1 MKRWIPAL
9 LATTALLPGCG
20 EGEKAAQ
27 GVVTAV
33 GDTNLIRDVQAA
45 ANEIVR
51 NASDC
56 ERVKSLYPE
65 VTAKLDAA
73 ESQIQS
79 GAGRTTIETLRRQ
92 VGTVAEACGAR

>member
-9 LATTALLPGCG
+9 LAASAFLPSCG
-20 EGEKAAQ
+20 DGGKGAQ

-33 GDTNLIRDVQAA
+33 GDTNVVRDVQSA
-45 ANEIVR
+45 ANELVR
-51 NASDC
+51 NAADC

-65 VTAKLDAA
+65 VSAKLDAA

-79 GAGRTTIETLRRQ
+79 EAGRTTIETLRKQ
-92 VGTVAEACGAR
+92 VGTIAEACGVR